1 MLDPNRIFGLFDALN
16 SNTNLIEDGEGYIDV
31 KDTPEYKIGM
41 FTRIIMDHM
50 QFNDRVVE
58 FFSRA
63 SNELEREDIENAGEF
78 VVYHRGW
85 FYIKG
90 IDLEN
95 RRDWYALEK
104 MANLKT
110 LTAMDLSIN
119 YFEEREEY
127 EKCAHLLKLSK
138 TLEEFLS

>member
-16 SNTNLIEDGEGYIDV
+16 SNTNLIEDGEGYIDI

-58 FFSRA
+58 FFSKA

-90 IDLEN
+90 IDVKN

-110 LTAMDLSIN
+110 LTAIDLSIN

>member
-50 QFNDRVVE
+50 QFNDRVIE
-58 FFSRA
+58 FFSKA

-90 IDLEN
+90 IDVKN

-104 MANLKT
+104 MVNLKT

>member
-16 SNTNLIEDGEGYIDV
+16 SNTNIIEDGGGYIDI

-58 FFSRA
+58 FFSKA
-63 SNELEREDIENAGEF
+63 SDELEKEDIENAGEF

>member
-16 SNTNLIEDGEGYIDV
+16 SNTNLIEDGEGYIDI

-41 FTRIIMDHM
+41 FTRIIMDHI

-58 FFSRA
+58 FFSKA

-90 IDLEN
+90 IDVRN

-110 LTAMDLSIN
+110 LTAIDLSIN

>member
-16 SNTNLIEDGEGYIDV
+16 NNTNLIEDGEGYIDI

-58 FFSRA
+58 FFSKA

-90 IDLEN
+90 IDLKN
-95 RRDWYALEK
+95 KRDWYALEK

-127 EKCAHLLKLSK
+127 EKCAHIVKLSK
-138 TLEEFLS
+138 TIEEFIS

>member
-16 SNTNLIEDGEGYIDV
+16 SNTNLIEDGEGYIDI

-58 FFSRA
+58 FFSKA

-90 IDLEN
+90 IDLKN
-95 RRDWYALEK
+95 KRDWYALEK

-110 LTAMDLSIN
+110 LTAMDLSIK

-127 EKCAHLLKLSK
+127 EKCAHIVKLSK
-138 TLEEFLS
+138 TIEEFIS

>member
-16 SNTNLIEDGEGYIDV
+16 SNTNLIEDGEGYIDI

-58 FFSRA
+58 FFSKA
-63 SNELEREDIENAGEF
+63 SNELERKDIENAGEF

-90 IDLEN
+90 IDVKN

>member
-50 QFNDRVVE
+50 QFNDRVIE
-58 FFSRA
+58 FFSKA

-110 LTAMDLSIN
+110 LTAMELSIN

>member
-16 SNTNLIEDGEGYIDV
+16 SNTNLIEDGEGYIDI

-58 FFSRA
+58 FFSKA

-90 IDLEN
+90 IDVKN

>member
-16 SNTNLIEDGEGYIDV
+16 SNTNLIEDGEGYIDI

-58 FFSRA
+58 FFSKA

-90 IDLEN
+90 IDVKN

-127 EKCAHLLKLSK
+127 LKCAHLLKLSK

>member
-1 MLDPNRIFGLFDALN
+1 MLDPNRIFGLFD
-16 SNTNLIEDGEGYIDV
+16 SVSYSDGSYDSIEGYIDI

-41 FTRIIMDHM
+41 FTRIIMDHI
-50 QFNDRVVE
+50 QFNERVIE
-58 FFSRA
+58 FFSKA
-63 SNELEREDIENAGEF
+63 NDELEREDIENAGEF

-110 LTAMDLSIN
+110 LTAMELSIN

-127 EKCAHLLKLSK
+127 EKCAHILKLSK
-138 TLEEFLS
+138 TIEEFLS

>member
-16 SNTNLIEDGEGYIDV
+16 SSTNTIEDGGEYIDI

-58 FFSRA
+58 FFSKA

-110 LTAMDLSIN
+110 LTAVDLSIN

>member
-16 SNTNLIEDGEGYIDV
+16 NNTNLIEDGEGYVDI

-50 QFNDRVVE
+50 QFNGRVIE
-58 FFSRA
+58 FFSKA
-63 SNELEREDIENAGEF
+63 NNELEKEDIENAGEF

-95 RRDWYALEK
+95 KRDWYALEK

-110 LTAMDLSIN
+110 LTAMELSIN

-138 TLEEFLS
+138 TIEEFLS